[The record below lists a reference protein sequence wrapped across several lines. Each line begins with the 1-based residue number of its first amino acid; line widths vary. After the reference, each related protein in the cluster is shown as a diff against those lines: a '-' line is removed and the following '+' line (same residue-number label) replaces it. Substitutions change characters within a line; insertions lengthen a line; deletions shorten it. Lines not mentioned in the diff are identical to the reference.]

1 MQTLTINISGSKAL
15 FEIETQGRVEQYK
28 IAITDGFNIN
38 NLNTHIAEL
47 EQDYALDSYGLGI
60 AVPGL
65 VQAQQLVSC
74 QSLQGL
80 KGLSADDLFTK
91 AKQVII
97 ANDSDAGLQALM
109 DTKQDCELLV
119 MCDMGIGMSI
129 AVNGIPFTG
138 ASGMAGELGHCRM
151 MTESGEFSLEQ
162 LASGAAIKRRNWT
175 RNEDI
180 ARAGSYIGQSLAWV
194 VNLFNPSHIYLA
206 GSLMDNPHY
215 YQACVAAIKE
225 MALPIPMAKVKVNR
239 VDDRE
244 TMVCRGLKVMLN
256 K

>member
-1 MQTLTINISGSKAL
+1 MQTLTIDISGSKAL

-38 NLNTHIAEL
+38 NLNTQIAEL
-47 EQDYALDSYGLGI
+47 EQDYGLEDYGLGI

-74 QSLQGL
+74 QSLPGL
-80 KGLSADDLFTK
+80 KGLSVDDLFTK
-91 AKQVII
+91 AKRII
-97 ANDSDAGLQALM
+97 IGNDSDAGLQALM
-109 DTKQDCELLV
+109 DSKQDCELLV

-162 LASGAAIKRRNWT
+162 LASGASIKRRNLT
-175 RNEDI
+175 RSEDI

-215 YQACVAAIKE
+215 YQACIASIKE
-225 MALPIPMAKVKVNR
+225 MALPIPASKVKINR